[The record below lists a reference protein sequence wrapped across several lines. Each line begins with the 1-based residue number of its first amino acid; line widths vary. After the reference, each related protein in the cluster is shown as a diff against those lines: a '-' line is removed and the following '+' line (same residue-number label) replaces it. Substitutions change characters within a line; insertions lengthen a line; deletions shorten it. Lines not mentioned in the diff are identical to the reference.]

1 MSQEQKVFYL
11 HEDDWAMVSLL
22 PYENLAFLH
31 EEQDRIDT
39 FSAEHFDGV
48 AWTDIYVRSEEPS
61 PLTIR
66 QIPYARLT
74 ELFGSLLPAAASVE
88 TGYSSYR
95 EPCPGCFAFGKAYDF
110 ALYGSSKDG
119 IVTELSLSMQLPPT
133 DTALSQA
140 LVTALVA
147 LGTEYQLVLVDWA
160 RSQIVNL
167 GDLTAV
173 ERYLSD
179 DEEDA

>member
-1 MSQEQKVFYL
+1 MSLEQMVFYL
-11 HEDDWAMVSLL
+11 HEDDWGMVSLR
-22 PYENLAFLH
+22 PHENLTFLH
-31 EEQDRIDT
+31 EERDRIDA
-39 FSAEHFDGV
+39 FSAAHFDGV
-48 AWTDIYVRSEEPS
+48 AWTDIYIRSDEPS
-61 PLTIR
+61 PISIR
-66 QIPYARLT
+66 KMPYARLV
-74 ELFGSLLPAAASVE
+74 ELFGVLLPTATSVE

-95 EPCPGCFAFGKAYDF
+95 EPCPGCFAFGKPYDF
-110 ALYGSSKDG
+110 ALYGGVKDG

-140 LVTALVA
+140 LVA

-167 GDLTAV
+167 SDPAAV
-173 ERYLSD
+173 EHYLSD